1 MFFFSIWYC
10 ICFFSK
16 FFFLFLDTYDT
27 DQAIVAVIY
36 QIAATSNYEAFFVV
50 YYRSSVST
58 ACVTF
63 FRLLCLLII
72 STVCPKCAM
81 SL

>member
-1 MFFFSIWYC
+1 MCFFFNLVLYL
-10 ICFFSK
+10 FFFK
-16 FFFLFLDTYDT
+16 VFFLFLDTYDT

-72 STVCPKCAM
+72 TTVCPKCVM
-81 SL
+81 SM